1 MFKRRIEA
9 YDSLDAAALAADYTD
24 DCIVESPYAGTH
36 VGRAA
41 VEKVLRNWFNTF
53 LDMKI
58 RTRDLIID
66 ADANRVV
73 QVCDVEGTD
82 LGGFLDAAPTGRLFR
97 EPAVFVFELRDQQI
111 IRERRIYDL
120 HRLSLSLADDAE
132 PATELSRIYRKIL
145 QQAQHEHELS
155 IAAEIQRALLP
166 ESGHRSA
173 GFELAARSTPCR
185 AIGGD
190 FFDYFNVP
198 GGAFAFVLGDV
209 AGKGPPAALLAAM
222 LQGMFAANAGSFG
235 TPANTLREAN
245 HALLRRTLESRFA
258 TAVYAVLSS
267 DGQLTYCNAGHN
279 PPFLIGRCGVQRL
292 ETGGLIIGAVKQA
305 KR

>member
-111 IRERRIYDL
+111 IRERRIYDRNVRSRDRSGVVR
-120 HRLSLSLADDAE
+120 HDHPADRLC
-132 PATELSRIYRKIL
+132 RR
-145 QQAQHEHELS
+145 
-155 IAAEIQRALLP
+155 QRDQL
-166 ESGHRSA
+166 R
-173 GFELAARSTPCR
+173 R
-185 AIGGD
+185 
-190 FFDYFNVP
+190 
-198 GGAFAFVLGDV
+198 V
-209 AGKGPPAALLAAM
+209 AGRATFSDPVHAGQRRHDAHHARRQLDGPDEEV
-222 LQGMFAANAGSFG
+222 
-235 TPANTLREAN
+235 RW
-245 HALLRRTLESRFA
+245 R
-258 TAVYAVLSS
+258 
-267 DGQLTYCNAGHN
+267 
-279 PPFLIGRCGVQRL
+279 
-292 ETGGLIIGAVKQA
+292 
-305 KR
+305 